1 MPRSHFIR
9 VLVSGAILGAAPVA
23 AANASADPLPPPRPI
38 AWTDPPDAVRSSVG
52 AVQDACLHWKQHEP
66 GVPSSPVAQ
75 RSDKPAEA
83 AVCDVALHRPDY
95 EFSLRLEGCAV
106 AALLIGVFLV
116 GAGFCYVAL
125 RSLWQGGS
133 SLVQALWD
141 RRRRCRRH
149 DPDREIGAV

>member
-9 VLVSGAILGAAPVA
+9 VLVSGAILGAAPVG
-23 AANASADPLPPPRPI
+23 AANASADPIPPPSPI
-38 AWTDPPDAVRSSVG
+38 AWTDPPEAVRSSVG
-52 AVQDACLHWKQHEP
+52 AVQDACLHWKQREP

-75 RSDKPAEA
+75 RFDKSAEA

-95 EFSLRLEGCAV
+95 EFSLRLEGGLV
-106 AALLIGVFLV
+106 AALLIGAFLV

-133 SLVQALWD
+133 SLAQALWD
-141 RRRRCRRH
+141 RRRRRRH